1 MNSSKKKD
9 NNHKQKTNNKN
20 KNNSNHKN
28 GISNDAPSD
37 SHSFNTSDSTFLQV
51 MEQLVSNDK
60 TIRENAALKTKKY
73 LHESYSNNEE
83 LFQKISKSLFYFY
96 FNTDKSAYQLSMA
109 KLISSFIYINE
120 DDKTKLIPKYKLWI
134 STFLSEISK
143 KFQSIDVLRLD
154 KYIMMCDQVMSTY
167 LSACL
172 ENKLYKSILYLIKYF
187 IKETEN
193 NNNFNF
199 TFESNKINVLSRFI
213 QLILSDNQSKENE
226 LKNKDDYL
234 NNEENGFNIFY
245 QKLLEFYAN
254 IKDKRETKL
263 FSDKIFEVLINGLIN
278 NKKENKNIINKIR
291 EETESFLEKNKP
303 LLNGPKILGTQYFI
317 NKLKD
322 EKYQKPIKEDTNVVD
337 PVNDY
342 IMKKNYMAKFKKS
355 KEEIKKERL
364 LEKEKKKELKNKEK
378 EKEERN
384 ESDKKEK
391 RESDKKE
398 KRESDKKEKKDSD
411 KKEKKDSDKK
421 EKKDDKKNS
430 DKKDKKE
437 KINKLE
443 NISKELDFDNIKVEK
458 ELINLDE
465 GEEEKEDN
473 EDKQE
478 KDEEEDQE
486 QEEQEE
492 QQEKER
498 ELEQDEEQENQKDIQ
513 QKKLKNKKEDINN
526 KIKDKKEKKEEQ
538 EENID
543 INKKKQ
549 DKIELK
555 EIKKSKEKNEKKE
568 DKEKEGK
575 KEKKEKNK
583 KDKKVE
589 KALKTEVKNSSDDES
604 LIEDTDEDEELL
616 EENDDDDDDDSE
628 NNNINNNNKNKKS
641 KESIKFQKEEDLE
654 NNEEMEE
661 DEIDNDED
669 KLDEDE
675 SLDKNDEDDDDDEEY
690 ELNEDDLEDYG
701 NDLNFM
707 INPYNDKKTLK
718 NTQLNMKQG
727 LLNKKTQRNFVRNNT
742 NKNKKKKISFS
753 LENNVVSIY
762 NNKVPITLTSKKK
775 NVLAQGA
782 TTRQSLLKK
791 K

>member
-1 MNSSKKKD
+1 MSTPKKKD
-9 NNHKQKTNNKN
+9 NNNNSSAKKN
-20 KNNSNHKN
+20 KSNKKSNQKNNSCNETSTESK
-28 GISNDAPSD
+28 A
-37 SHSFNTSDSTFLQV
+37 FNTSDSSFLQT

-60 TIRENAALKTKKY
+60 TIRENAAQIAKKY
-73 LHESYSNNEE
+73 LHESYTNDLE
-83 LFQKISKSLFYFY
+83 LHQKISKSLFYFY
-96 FNTDKSAYQLSMA
+96 WNTDKPQYQLAMA
-109 KLISSFIYINE
+109 KLIASFIYINE
-120 DDKTKLIPKYKLWI
+120 EDKTKLIPKYKLWT

-378 EKEERN
+378 EKEKEERN

-398 KRESDKKEKKDSD
+398 KKESDKKEKK
-411 KKEKKDSDKK
+411 ESDKK

-538 EENID
+538 EENND
-543 INKKKQ
+543 MNKKKQ